1 MTQNDTLVVAPPRV
15 KPLRLLVDFYRDR
28 EYFVLLVKIA
38 LPIALQNLIM
48 SSLNM
53 VGTMMV
59 GQLGETMVASVGV
72 ANQIF
77 FLMNLLVF
85 GVTSGAAIFTAQFW
99 GKRDITNIR
108 KVLSLSISLSITGA
122 LVFFVIAEAFPGFVL
137 GIYSKDPAVIQA
149 GSQYLRIMAGSFVFF
164 AITASYGTVLRS
176 TGDVRTPL
184 MISVAALSLN
194 TMLSYLLIFGIFGL
208 PALGIRGAGVGIVV
222 ARMVECLALLFIVYR
237 RNLPAAVRLEDVR
250 SLNFKFVKQ
259 VLKPVLP
266 VTLNELLWAFG
277 ATAYS
282 VIYARIGTDAMAA
295 VSIASSIDQMALVL
309 IFGIS
314 NACAILVGN
323 RIGAGDHDKAFRY
336 AVRSLGL
343 GVGLGVFMGVVLFL
357 VSRPVLTLYKVSP
370 DVILLTQRLL
380 VVISCFLWLRISNLL
395 YYVGIFRSGGD
406 TRYAFIFDVGTIWL
420 VGVPMASLAA
430 FVFHLPVYWVYLFV
444 MSDELTKSTAGF
456 FRLISKKWIHDLT
469 TTV

>member
-1 MTQNDTLVVAPPRV
+1 MNISV
-15 KPLRLLVDFYRDR
+15 KVHPIHRLLDFYRDK
-28 EYFVLLVKIA
+28 EYFVLLVNIA
-38 LPIALQNLIM
+38 LPIALQNFIL

-53 VGTMMV
+53 VGTLMV

-85 GVTSGAAIFTAQFW
+85 GVVSGAAIFTAQFW

-108 KVLSLSISLSITGA
+108 KVLSLSIILAVAGA
-122 LVFFVIAEAFPGFVL
+122 LIFFVIAEVFPWSVL
-137 GIYSKDPAVIQA
+137 GIYSKDPAVVKA
-149 GSQYLRIMAGSFVFF
+149 GSEYLRIMACSFVFF

-184 MISVAALSLN
+184 VVSIGALGLN
-194 TMLSYLLIFGIFGL
+194 TILSYLLIFGMFGF
-208 PALGIRGAGVGIVV
+208 PQLGIRGAGVGIVV
-222 ARMVECLALLFIVYR
+222 ARVVECLALLFITYR
-237 RNLPAAVRLEDVR
+237 RNLPAAVGLHDLR
-250 SLNFKFVKQ
+250 SLDLRFVKQ

-266 VTLNELLWAFG
+266 VTVNELLWAFG

-295 VSIASSIDQMALVL
+295 MSIAGSIDQLALVL
-309 IFGIS
+309 FFGIS

-323 RIGAGDHDKAFRY
+323 RIGAGDQDKAFRY

-343 GVGLGVFMGVVLFL
+343 GVGLAVVMGGIVLL
-357 VSRPVLTLYKVSP
+357 VSRPILTLYKVSP
-370 DVILLTQRLL
+370 DVLLETRRILT
-380 VVISCFLWLRISNLL
+380 VIACFLWLRISNLI
-395 YYVGIFRSGGD
+395 YYVGILRSGGD

-420 VGVPMASLAA
+420 VGVPMAALAA
-430 FVFHLPVYWVYLFV
+430 FVLHLPVYWVYLFV
-444 MSDELTKSTAGF
+444 MSDELTKSTAGLI
-456 FRLISKKWIHDLT
+456 RLLSKKWIHDLT
-469 TTV
+469 ITV

>member
-1 MTQNDTLVVAPPRV
+1 MTLETKVHPIR
-15 KPLRLLVDFYRDR
+15 RLIDYFRDR
-28 EYFVLLVKIA
+28 EYFVLLLKIG
-38 LPIALQNLIM
+38 LPIALQNFIM

-53 VGTMMV
+53 VGTVMV

-85 GVTSGAAIFTAQFW
+85 GVVSGSAIFTAQFW

-108 KVLSLSISLSITGA
+108 KVLSISILLAVAGA
-122 LVFFVIAEAFPGFVL
+122 TLFFVASEVFPAYIL
-137 GIYSKDPAVIQA
+137 GIYSKDPDVVKA
-149 GSQYLRIMAGSFVFF
+149 GSEYLRIMAISFIFF
-164 AITASYGTVLRS
+164 AITTTFATVLRS

-184 MISVAALSLN
+184 IVSISALSLN
-194 TMLSYLLIFGIFGL
+194 TLLSYLLIFGKFGF
-208 PALGIRGAGVGIVV
+208 PQMGIRGAAVGIVV
-222 ARMVECLALLFIVYR
+222 ARVIECLALLIITYR
-237 RNLPAAVRLEDVR
+237 RDLPAAARLHDLR
-250 SLNFKFVKQ
+250 SIDIRFARQ

-266 VTLNELLWAFG
+266 VTVNELLWAFG

-295 VSIASSIDQMALVL
+295 MSIVSSIDNLGLVL
-309 IFGIS
+309 FFGIS
-314 NACAILVGN
+314 SACAILVGN
-323 RIGAGDHDKAFRY
+323 RIGAGDQEMAFRY

-343 GVGLGVFMGVVLFL
+343 GVGLAVVIGGIVLL
-357 VSRPVLTLYKVSP
+357 VSRPILTLYKVSP
-370 DVILLTQRLL
+370 EVLLEARRILTVIA
-380 VVISCFLWLRISNLL
+380 CFLWLRISNLI
-395 YYVGIFRSGGD
+395 YYVGILRSGGD

-430 FVFHLPVYWVYLFV
+430 FVLHLPVHLVYLFV
-444 MSDELTKSTAGF
+444 MSDELTKSIAGLL
-456 FRLISKKWIHDLT
+456 RLVSKKWIHDLT

>member
-1 MTQNDTLVVAPPRV
+1 MNDPKKIHPIRRV
-15 KPLRLLVDFYRDR
+15 IEFYRDR
-28 EYFVLLVKIA
+28 EYFVLLLKLA
-38 LPIALQNLIM
+38 LPIALQSFIM

-59 GQLGETMVASVGV
+59 GQLGETMVAAVGV

-85 GVTSGAAIFTAQFW
+85 GVVSGAAIFTAQFW

-108 KVLSLSISLSITGA
+108 KVLSLSIVLAVAGALIFFVFAEVFPDFILSI
-122 LVFFVIAEAFPGFVL
+122 
-137 GIYSKDPAVIQA
+137 YSEDPAVVQA
-149 GSQYLRIMAGSFVFF
+149 GSEYLRIMAISFVFF

-176 TGDVRTPL
+176 TGDVRTPQL
-184 MISVAALSLN
+184 VSIGALSLN
-194 TMLSYLLIFGIFGL
+194 TLLSYLLIFGKLGL
-208 PALGIRGAGVGIVV
+208 PELGIRGAGVGIVV
-222 ARMVECLALLFIVYR
+222 ARVVECLALLYITYR
-237 RNLPAAVRLEDVR
+237 RNLPAAVRLQDVR
-250 SLNFKFVKQ
+250 SVDLRFVKQ

-266 VTLNELLWAFG
+266 VTVNELLWAFG

-295 VSIASSIDQMALVL
+295 VSIAGSIDQMALVL
-309 IFGIS
+309 FFGIS
-314 NACAILVGN
+314 HACAILVGN
-323 RIGAGDHDKAFRY
+323 RIGAGDQDKAFRY

-343 GVGLGVFMGVVLFL
+343 GVGLAVVMGGIVLL

-370 DVILLTQRLL
+370 DVLAQTQRLL
-380 VVISCFLWLRISNLL
+380 TVIAFFLWLRISNLI

-406 TRYAFIFDVGTIWL
+406 TRFAFIFDVGTIWL
-420 VGVPMASLAA
+420 VGVPMAALAA
-430 FVFHLPVYWVYLFV
+430 FVLHLPVHWVYLFV
-444 MSDELTKSTAGF
+444 MSDELTKSTAGLI
-456 FRLISKKWIHDLT
+456 RLISRKWIHDLT

>member
-1 MTQNDTLVVAPPRV
+1 M
-15 KPLRLLVDFYRDR
+15 LL
-28 EYFVLLVKIA
+28 LKIA
-38 LPIALQNLIM
+38 LPIALQNFIM

-85 GVTSGAAIFTAQFW
+85 GVVSGAAIFTAQFW

-108 KVLSLSISLSITGA
+108 KVLSLSITLATVGA
-122 LVFFVIAEAFPGFVL
+122 LLFFALAEVFPGFIL
-137 GIYSKDPAVIQA
+137 GIYSKDPALVKA
-149 GSQYLRIMAGSFVFF
+149 GSDYLRIMAFSFVFF

-184 MISVAALSLN
+184 VVSISALSLN
-194 TMLSYLLIFGIFGL
+194 TLISYMLIFGKLGL
-208 PALGIRGAGVGIVV
+208 PELGIRGAAVGIVI
-222 ARMVECLALLFIVYR
+222 ARVVECLALLFITYR
-237 RNLPAAVRLEDVR
+237 RNLPAAVRLQDVR
-250 SLNFKFVKQ
+250 SVDFRFVRQ
-259 VLKPVLP
+259 VLKPIIP
-266 VTLNELLWAFG
+266 VTVNELLWAFG

-295 VSIASSIDQMALVL
+295 ISIASSIDQLALVL
-309 IFGIS
+309 FFGIS

-323 RIGAGDHDKAFRY
+323 RIGAGDQDKAFRY

-343 GVGLGVFMGVVLFL
+343 GVVLALVMGGIVLL
-357 VSRPVLTLYKVSP
+357 VSRPLLTLYKVSP
-370 DVILLTQRLL
+370 EVLDQTQRVLT
-380 VVISCFLWLRISNLL
+380 VIASFLWLRISNVI
-395 YYVGIFRSGGD
+395 YYVGILRSGGD
-406 TRYAFIFDVGTIWL
+406 TRFAFVFDVGTIWL

-430 FVFHLPVYWVYLFV
+430 FVLHLPVHWVYLFV
-444 MSDELTKSTAGF
+444 MSDELTKSIAGF
-456 FRLISKKWIHDLT
+456 LRLISRKWIHDLT
-469 TTV
+469 TMV